1 MRHPQYGRTWWG
13 AQWLLALSQIDHDN
27 RLPRGRSYAHRGA
40 VRDLLIAGGQVSA
53 EVQGS
58 RPRPYRVE
66 IGVPAA
72 EPALVGRLLE
82 ALTED
87 PGLIARLHN
96 HDLDPAL
103 LPMAQRLRMPIFPA
117 RWSDLRMH
125 CCCPDSAV
133 PCKHLAAAVY
143 LLSQQID
150 ADPFLVFQ
158 LRGIDLGALLRQ
170 RGVPLDAGPGL
181 ALPSAAQALFG
192 AATGPDA
199 PADDNAG
206 APAADPQALARLDF
220 TAIPD
225 LRQTL
230 WRVLPAGPVFHRG
243 GDFRALAE
251 AQMAG
256 LARQAALRLAAPP
269 PEAQAALP
277 SGLLRVTV
285 DDSAKLN

>member
-27 RLPRGRSYAHRGA
+27 RLPLGRSYAHRGA

-87 PGLIARLHN
+87 PGLIARLQN

-133 PCKHLAAAVY
+133 PCKHLAAVVY

-158 LRGIDLGALLRQ
+158 LRGIDLGALRRQ
-170 RGVPLDAGPGL
+170 RGVPLDAGPGW
-181 ALPSAAQALFG
+181 ALPRAAQALFG

-225 LRQTL
+225 CARPCGGCCP
-230 WRVLPAGPVFHRG
+230 PARCSIAAVISAHWPKPRWP
-243 GDFRALAE
+243 
-251 AQMAG
+251 G
-256 LARQAALRLAAPP
+256 LHARRHCVWPPRRPRRRPRCPAACCA
-269 PEAQAALP
+269 
-277 SGLLRVTV
+277 
-285 DDSAKLN
+285 